1 MSRTPP
7 TSALPDSRYRD
18 AAGDE
23 RLVAR
28 AMWLQRA
35 PDLWCPAGHRLSQT
49 TLSLVEF
56 TLRCHHHAT
65 RDVRSGS
72 CGRCVYVVTD
82 WKGED
87 SSTFNLVV
95 EVTSDE
101 IRRMRRFTM
110 QQKLTYLGLT
120 PRGPRADQ
128 AS

>member
-7 TSALPDSRYRD
+7 TSALPESRYRD

-28 AMWLQRA
+28 AMWLQSA
-35 PDLWCPAGHRLSQT
+35 PELVCPAGHRQPMT
-49 TLSLVEF
+49 DLSLHEF
-56 TLRCHHHAT
+56 TLQCRYYPH
-65 RDVRSGS
+65 SGQQGAR
-72 CGRCVYVVTD
+72 CGRCVYVITD
-82 WKGED
+82 WKGAD
-87 SSTFNLVV
+87 GSSFNLVV

-101 IRRMRRFTM
+101 VRRMRRLTM
-110 QQKLTYLGLT
+110 AQKLAYLGLT